1 MTVTNQIRESVIS
14 ITVNV
19 CAQYNIDVIKIV
31 QHNIFLL
38 TLLFLRE
45 MTPVIHDHEINK
57 VQ

>member
-31 QHNIFLL
+31 QHNIF
-38 TLLFLRE
+38 F
-45 MTPVIHDHEINK
+45 INSLVFK
-57 VQ
+57 GNEPP

>member
-19 CAQYNIDVIKIV
+19 CVQYNIDVIKIV

-45 MTPVIHDHEINK
+45 MSPRNSRPRDK
-57 VQ
+57 